1 MSLFVPRVLGSPSL
15 PRRLFVA
22 ASCHCFVTLLQC
34 FTACFS
40 CSVLHSCCWLVC
52 FVSVVVSILLLV
64 SFVLG
69 SCAARSTTLPSF
81 CRVGF
86 VLDLPSCGPQFVL
99 SGSLS
104 SCVLLCN
111 LRRLARGSALRK
123 PNLVLRL
130 RAALCNLP
138 IQPLWLCA
146 RLARGTLTS
155 DLRVLQLRAQ
165 ENSRVVYA
173 FDDEVVSELR
183 SAGAGAL
190 GAPPSGLGP
199 APGPALRV

>member
-1 MSLFVPRVLGSPSL
+1 MRLPDIQLRGGKVLRFEVRFGEAAVSRRMPRGVPT
-15 PRRLFVA
+15 
-22 ASCHCFVTLLQC
+22 CMLQ
-34 FTACFS
+34 
-40 CSVLHSCCWLVC
+40 VNLDN
-52 FVSVVVSILLLV
+52 VSH
-64 SFVLG
+64 
-69 SCAARSTTLPSF
+69 A
-81 CRVGF
+81 
-86 VLDLPSCGPQFVL
+86 
-99 SGSLS
+99 S